1 MDLDRNPAD
10 SQFAGDP
17 LIQQASRNQTHHLFL
32 ARRELVETNAEF
44 GDLRQL
50 LARLP
55 VAFQLVNRV
64 EKVLIAKRLDE
75 KLDGASFH
83 CAHRHRHVAVAG
95 AGV

>member
-55 VAFQLVNRV
+55 VAFQRW
-64 EKVLIAKRLDE
+64 LIASRR
-75 KLDGASFH
+75 S
-83 CAHRHRHVAVAG
+83 
-95 AGV
+95 